1 MVHGPLSRD
10 LAAAYDARSAGE
22 DPQWSPLPVQ
32 YADYSLWQQD
42 FLGDPADP
50 DSTYNRQLAFWRDQ
64 LADLPAEIPLPL
76 DRPRPDVTTYRGD
89 MFPIH
94 LPADLHQGLHA
105 LAGDTGT
112 SLYMVVQAG
121 LATLLTHLGAGTD
134 IPLGSPVAGRTD
146 QALDDLVGF
155 FVNTLVLRTDTSKD
169 PTFRDLLAR
178 VRDTDLAAWAHQDL
192 PFEQLVEALNPARST
207 ARHPLFQ
214 TLLTLDNAPE
224 RHFTLGGNHA
234 RPEPVDLHVAH
245 FDLSFGL
252 TEQRAPQGTPEG
264 LDGFVEY
271 NTDLFERGT
280 VEGMAATLITLLTA
294 AVATPDVPLSGLL
307 P

>member
-1 MVHGPLSRD
+1 
-10 LAAAYDARSAGE
+10 
-22 DPQWSPLPVQ
+22 
-32 YADYSLWQQD
+32 
-42 FLGDPADP
+42 
-50 DSTYNRQLAFWRDQ
+50 
-64 LADLPAEIPLPL
+64 
-76 DRPRPDVTTYRGD
+76 
-89 MFPIH
+89 
-94 LPADLHQGLHA
+94 
-105 LAGDTGT
+105 
-112 SLYMVVQAG
+112 
-121 LATLLTHLGAGTD
+121 
-134 IPLGSPVAGRTD
+134 
-146 QALDDLVGF
+146 
-155 FVNTLVLRTDTSKD
+155 TDTSGD

-178 VRDTDLAAWAHQDL
+178 VRDTDLATWAHQDL

-271 NTDLFERGT
+271 NSDLFDRET
-280 VEGMAATLITLLTA
+280 VEDMAATLITLLTA